1 MQRSSVLHIGQPKTV
16 LNKRQ
21 KEFNQLSERI
31 EQLDKVIPDLR
42 NTYELLIERVQKE
55 YNPIV
60 MEYQEFRVELVKH
73 LDRMYEK
80 DLYRKA
86 YLTKLAYLISEISF
100 DLIVN
105 YKFEE
110 LLPLFNKYSE
120 VDLETALRELK
131 RSDSQLI
138 DTKLLAEENEITE
151 EEIFHELDPEEQERI
166 KAELRAEKVKAHQE
180 EAKQARQILQKQ
192 KTTKSVRKVYMD
204 LVKAFHPDLETDE
217 AEKLRKTEIMQR
229 VTQTYQENNLLELL
243 KLQIEFERIDQD
255 HLENMG
261 KEQLTYY
268 NLVLKEQVEE
278 LEKEKEELQQQ
289 ISYLCGLKPEHV
301 NSMTTV
307 VVKFNTN
314 INEVKAEIKEIKYT
328 LKKWKEP
335 SLLKTFLKTYQI
347 PNMTVFDDEDDD
359 FEDDEDKEIDAD
371 GAEDGSS
378 DDEAPKSDEDDD
390 KHS

>member
-1 MQRSSVLHIGQPKTV
+1 MQRSSVLRIGQPKTV

-31 EQLDKVIPDLR
+31 EQLDKVIPELQ

-60 MEYQEFRVELVKH
+60 MEYQEFRVELVRH

-131 RSDSQLI
+131 RADSQLI
-138 DTKLLAEENEITE
+138 DTKLLAEENDITGE
-151 EEIFHELDPEEQERI
+151 EAFHELDADEQDRI

-204 LVKAFHPDLETDE
+204 LVKAFHPDLEIDE

-255 HLENMG
+255 HLENLG

-278 LEKEKEELQQQ
+278 LEKEKDNLQQQ

-307 VVKFNTN
+307 IVKFNTN

-335 SLLKTFLKTYQI
+335 SLLKVFLKTYKI
-347 PNMTVFDDEDDD
+347 PNMTIFDDEDDD
-359 FEDDEDKEIDAD
+359 
-371 GAEDGSS
+371 
-378 DDEAPKSDEDDD
+378 
-390 KHS
+390 

>member
-1 MQRSSVLHIGQPKTV
+1 MQKSSVLRIGQPKTA

-60 MEYQEFRVELVKH
+60 LEYQEFRVELVKH

-131 RSDSQLI
+131 RADSQLI

-359 FEDDEDKEIDAD
+359 
-371 GAEDGSS
+371 
-378 DDEAPKSDEDDD
+378 
-390 KHS
+390 

>member
-1 MQRSSVLHIGQPKTV
+1 MQRSSVLRIGQPKTV

-31 EQLDKVIPDLR
+31 EQLDKVIPELR
-42 NTYELLIERVQKE
+42 NTYQLLIERVQKE

-60 MEYQEFRVELVKH
+60 MEYQEFRVELVRH

-120 VDLETALRELK
+120 VDFETALKELK
-131 RSDSQLI
+131 KADSQLI
-138 DTKLLAEENEITE
+138 DTKLLAEENEVTE
-151 EEIFHELDPEEQERI
+151 EDIFHELEPEEQERI

-217 AEKLRKTEIMQR
+217 AEKLRKTEIMQK

-255 HLENMG
+255 HLENLG

-278 LEKEKEELQQQ
+278 LEKEKLEIQQQ

-301 NSMTTV
+301 NAMTTV

-335 SLLKTFLKTYQI
+335 SLLKAFLKTYEI
-347 PNMTVFDDEDDD
+347 PNMTIFDEEDDD
-359 FEDDEDKEIDAD
+359 
-371 GAEDGSS
+371 
-378 DDEAPKSDEDDD
+378 
-390 KHS
+390 

>member
-1 MQRSSVLHIGQPKTV
+1 MQRSSVLRIGQPKTV

-21 KEFNQLSERI
+21 KEFNQLSDKI
-31 EQLDKVIPDLR
+31 EQLDNLIPELR
-42 NTYELLIERVQKE
+42 NAYYLLVERVQKE

-60 MEYQEFRVELVKH
+60 MEFQSFRVELVRH

-86 YLTKLAYLISEISF
+86 YLTKLAYLISEISL

-110 LLPLFNKYSE
+110 LLPIFNKYS
-120 VDLETALRELK
+120 DIDFETALKELK
-131 RSDSQLI
+131 LSDSQLI
-138 DTKLLAEENEITE
+138 DSKLLAEENEISE
-151 EEIFHELDPEEQERI
+151 EEPFHELDAEEQERI
-166 KAELRAEKVKAHQE
+166 KGELRAEKAKAQ
-180 EAKQARQILQKQ
+180 QDGARQILQQQ

-229 VTQTYQENNLLELL
+229 VTQTYQENNLRELL

-255 HLENMG
+255 HLENLG

-268 NLVLKEQVEE
+268 NLVLKQQVEE
-278 LEKEKEELQQQ
+278 LEKEKADIQQQ
-289 ISYLCGLKPEHV
+289 ISYLCGLKPEHA
-301 NSMTTV
+301 NSLTTV
-307 VVKFNTN
+307 VVRFNTN
-314 INEVKAEIKEIKYT
+314 INEVKAEIKDIKHT

-335 SLLKTFLKTYQI
+335 SLLKTFLKTYEI
-347 PNMTVFDDEDDD
+347 PNMTIFDDEED
-359 FEDDEDKEIDAD
+359 F
-371 GAEDGSS
+371 
-378 DDEAPKSDEDDD
+378 
-390 KHS
+390 

>member
-1 MQRSSVLHIGQPKTV
+1 MQKSSVLRIGQPKTA

-131 RSDSQLI
+131 RADSQLI

-359 FEDDEDKEIDAD
+359 
-371 GAEDGSS
+371 
-378 DDEAPKSDEDDD
+378 
-390 KHS
+390 

>member
-1 MQRSSVLHIGQPKTV
+1 MQRSSVLRIGQPKTI

-31 EQLDKVIPDLR
+31 EQLDILIPELR
-42 NTYELLIERVQKE
+42 NTYHLLIERVQKE

-60 MEYQEFRVELVKH
+60 MEFQSFRVELVRH

-86 YLTKLAYLISEISF
+86 YLTKLAYLISEISL

-110 LLPLFNKYSE
+110 LLPIFNKYSE
-120 VDLETALRELK
+120 IDFETALKELK
-131 RSDSQLI
+131 LANSQLVN
-138 DTKLLAEENEITE
+138 DDLLLAEENEVAE
-151 EEIFHELDPEEQERI
+151 EEVFHELDPEEQERI
-166 KAELRAEKVKAHQE
+166 KAELRAEKARLHQE
-180 EAKQARQILQKQ
+180 EKKEARQILQKQ
-192 KTTKSVRKVYMD
+192 KTSKSVRKVYMD

-217 AEKLRKTEIMQR
+217 AEKLRKTEIMQK

-243 KLQIEFERIDQD
+243 KLQIDFERIDKD

-278 LEKEKEELQQQ
+278 LEKEKQEIQQQ
-289 ISYLCGLKPEHV
+289 ISYLCGLNPQHV
-301 NSMTTV
+301 NSMTTA

-314 INEVKAEIKEIKYT
+314 INEVKAEIKDIKNT

-335 SLLKTFLKTYQI
+335 SILKTFLKTYQI
-347 PNMTVFDDEDDD
+347 PNMTIFDDDDD
-359 FEDDEDKEIDAD
+359 F
-371 GAEDGSS
+371 
-378 DDEAPKSDEDDD
+378 
-390 KHS
+390 

>member
-1 MQRSSVLHIGQPKTV
+1 MQRSSVLRIGQPKTV

-21 KEFNQLSERI
+21 KEFNQLSDKI
-31 EQLDKVIPDLR
+31 EQLDTLIPELR
-42 NTYELLIERVQKE
+42 NAYYLLVERVQKE

-60 MEYQEFRVELVKH
+60 MEFQSFRVELVRH

-86 YLTKLAYLISEISF
+86 YLTKLAYLISEISL

-110 LLPLFNKYSE
+110 LLPIFNKYSE
-120 VDLETALRELK
+120 IDFETALKELK
-131 RSDSQLI
+131 LSDSQLI
-138 DTKLLAEENEITE
+138 DSKLLAEENEITE
-151 EEIFHELDPEEQERI
+151 EEPFHELDIEEQERI
-166 KAELRAEKVKAHQE
+166 KAELRAAKAKAQ
-180 EAKQARQILQKQ
+180 QDGARQILQQQ

-229 VTQTYQENNLLELL
+229 VTQTYQENNLRELL

-255 HLENMG
+255 HLENLG

-268 NLVLKEQVEE
+268 NLVLKQQVEE
-278 LEKEKEELQQQ
+278 LEKEKADIQQQ
-289 ISYLCGLKPEHV
+289 ISYLCGLKPEHA
-301 NSMTTV
+301 NSLTTV
-307 VVKFNTN
+307 VVRFNTN
-314 INEVKAEIKEIKYT
+314 INEVKAEIKEIKNT
-328 LKKWKEP
+328 LKHWKEP

-347 PNMTVFDDEDDD
+347 PNMTIFDDEDD
-359 FEDDEDKEIDAD
+359 F
-371 GAEDGSS
+371 
-378 DDEAPKSDEDDD
+378 
-390 KHS
+390 

>member
-1 MQRSSVLHIGQPKTV
+1 MQKSSVLRIGQPKTA

-120 VDLETALRELK
+120 VDLETALKELK
-131 RSDSQLI
+131 RADSQLI

-359 FEDDEDKEIDAD
+359 
-371 GAEDGSS
+371 
-378 DDEAPKSDEDDD
+378 
-390 KHS
+390 

>member
-1 MQRSSVLHIGQPKTV
+1 MMQRSSVLRIGQPKTV

-31 EQLDKVIPDLR
+31 EQLDKVIPELR
-42 NTYELLIERVQKE
+42 NTYELLIDRVQKE

-120 VDLETALRELK
+120 VDFETALRELK
-131 RSDSQLI
+131 KADSQLI
-138 DTKLLAEENEITE
+138 ETKFLAEENEVTE
-151 EEIFHELDPEEQERI
+151 EDIFHELEPEEQERI
-166 KAELRAEKVKAHQE
+166 KAELRAEKVKVHQE

-204 LVKAFHPDLETDE
+204 LVKAFHPDRETDE
-217 AEKLRKTEIMQR
+217 DEKLRKTEIMQK

-255 HLENMG
+255 HLENLG

-278 LEKEKEELQQQ
+278 LEKEKLEIQQQ

-301 NSMTTV
+301 NAMTTV

-335 SLLKTFLKTYQI
+335 SLLKAFLKTYEI
-347 PNMTVFDDEDDD
+347 PNMTIFDDEDDD
-359 FEDDEDKEIDAD
+359 
-371 GAEDGSS
+371 
-378 DDEAPKSDEDDD
+378 
-390 KHS
+390 

>member
-1 MQRSSVLHIGQPKTV
+1 MMQKSSVLRIGQPKTA

-31 EQLDKVIPDLR
+31 EQLDKVIPELQ

-151 EEIFHELDPEEQERI
+151 EEIFHELDPEKQERI

-229 VTQTYQENNLLELL
+229 VTQKYQENNLLELL

-359 FEDDEDKEIDAD
+359 
-371 GAEDGSS
+371 
-378 DDEAPKSDEDDD
+378 
-390 KHS
+390 

>member
-1 MQRSSVLHIGQPKTV
+1 MQKSSVLRIGQPKTA

-151 EEIFHELDPEEQERI
+151 EEIFHELDPEKQERI

-359 FEDDEDKEIDAD
+359 
-371 GAEDGSS
+371 
-378 DDEAPKSDEDDD
+378 
-390 KHS
+390 

>member
-1 MQRSSVLHIGQPKTV
+1 MQKSSVLRIGQPKTV

-31 EQLDKVIPDLR
+31 EQLDKVIPELR

-131 RSDSQLI
+131 RADSQLI

-151 EEIFHELDPEEQERI
+151 EEAFHELDPEQQERI
-166 KAELRAEKVKAHQE
+166 KAELRAEKVKAYQE

-278 LEKEKEELQQQ
+278 LEKEKDDLQQQ

-335 SLLKTFLKTYQI
+335 SLLKAFLKTYKI
-347 PNMTVFDDEDDD
+347 PNMTIFDDEDDD
-359 FEDDEDKEIDAD
+359 
-371 GAEDGSS
+371 
-378 DDEAPKSDEDDD
+378 
-390 KHS
+390 

>member
-1 MQRSSVLHIGQPKTV
+1 MMQRSSVLRIGQPKTV

-31 EQLDKVIPDLR
+31 EQLDKVIPELKS
-42 NTYELLIERVQKE
+42 TYELLIERVQKE

-100 DLIVN
+100 DLIIN

-131 RSDSQLI
+131 RAESQLI

-151 EEIFHELDPEEQERI
+151 EEAFHELDPEQQEKI

-217 AEKLRKTEIMQR
+217 AEKLRKTEIMQK
-229 VTQTYQENNLLELL
+229 VTQMYQENNLLELL

-255 HLENMG
+255 HLENLG

-268 NLVLKEQVEE
+268 NLVLKEQVDE
-278 LEKEKEELQQQ
+278 LEKEKEDLQQQ

-301 NSMTTV
+301 NSITTV

-314 INEVKAEIKEIKYT
+314 INEVKSEIKEIKYT

-335 SLLKTFLKTYQI
+335 SILKTFLKTYQI
-347 PNMTVFDDEDDD
+347 PNMTIFDDEDD
-359 FEDDEDKEIDAD
+359 E
-371 GAEDGSS
+371 
-378 DDEAPKSDEDDD
+378 
-390 KHS
+390 

>member
-1 MQRSSVLHIGQPKTV
+1 MQKSSVLRIGQPKTV

-60 MEYQEFRVELVKH
+60 LEYQEFRVELVKH

-131 RSDSQLI
+131 RADSQLI

-359 FEDDEDKEIDAD
+359 
-371 GAEDGSS
+371 
-378 DDEAPKSDEDDD
+378 
-390 KHS
+390 

>member
-1 MQRSSVLHIGQPKTV
+1 MQKSSVLRIGQPKTA

-55 YNPIV
+55 YNPIL

-131 RSDSQLI
+131 RADSQLI

-359 FEDDEDKEIDAD
+359 
-371 GAEDGSS
+371 
-378 DDEAPKSDEDDD
+378 
-390 KHS
+390 

>member
-1 MQRSSVLHIGQPKTV
+1 MQKSGVLHIGQPKSV

-21 KEFNQLSERI
+21 KEFNQLSGRI
-31 EQLDKVIPDLR
+31 EQLDQVIPELQEA
-42 NTYELLIERVQKE
+42 YKLLIERVQKE

-60 MEYQEFRVELVKH
+60 MEYQEFRVELVRH

-86 YLTKLAYLISEISF
+86 YLTKLAYLISEISL
-100 DLIVN
+100 DLIIN
-105 YKFEE
+105 YNFEA

-131 RSDSQLI
+131 HADSQLI

-151 EEIFHELDPEEQERI
+151 EEAFHELDPEEQEQI
-166 KAELRAEKVKAHQE
+166 KAGLRAEKVKAYQE
-180 EAKQARQILQKQ
+180 EAKQARQMLQKQ

-217 AEKLRKTEIMQR
+217 AEKLRKTTIMQK
-229 VTQTYQENNLLELL
+229 VTQTYQENNLLDLL
-243 KLQIEFERIDQD
+243 KLQIEFERIDQN
-255 HLENMG
+255 HLEHMS
-261 KEQLTYY
+261 KDQLVYY
-268 NLVLKEQVEE
+268 NLVLKEQVDE
-278 LEKEKEELQQQ
+278 LEKKKTELQQQ

-335 SLLKTFLKTYQI
+335 SVLKAFLKTYQI
-347 PNMTVFDDEDDD
+347 PNVTIFEEEDDD
-359 FEDDEDKEIDAD
+359 DL
-371 GAEDGSS
+371 
-378 DDEAPKSDEDDD
+378 
-390 KHS
+390 